1 VICGLAFC
9 PTPPLLLPEVA
20 GGAAAELDGLRRA
33 CDDAIADVLAGEPD
47 LVVVLGAGPSAGTVP
62 AAATGTLA
70 PYGLDLAVALTPGT
84 DGPVGLPLSLTVGA
98 WLLARSGWTGPREGQ
113 VVDQDPMSGPGTR
126 AATARALRERP
137 ERAALLVMADG
148 SNSRTDKAPGGRHEA
163 AAGFD
168 ARVAA
173 VLREGDPAPGLK
185 ISLDDA
191 QAVGS
196 QGWPAWRTAFHAA
209 SGSRWR
215 ARLRYDDAPYGV
227 GYLVAS
233 WT

>member
-9 PTPPLLLPEVA
+9 PTPPLLVPELA
-20 GGAAAELDGLRRA
+20 GAAAGELDDLRRA
-33 CDDAIADVLAGEPD
+33 CDAALADVLAAEPD
-47 LVVVLGAGPSAGTVP
+47 VVVVLGAGPVP
-62 AAATGTLA
+62 GPVPPDAVGSLA
-70 PYGLDLAVALTPGT
+70 PYGVEVDVPLQPGATGAV
-84 DGPVGLPLSLTVGA
+84 VLPLSVTVGA
-98 WLLARSGWTGPREGQ
+98 WLLERSGWTGPREGF
-113 VVDQDPMSGPGTR
+113 VVNEDPMDAPGAR
-126 AATARALRERP
+126 AAAALTLRDRT

-148 SNSRTDKAPGGRHEA
+148 SNSRTAKAPGAFHED

-173 VLREGDPAPGLK
+173 VLGGGDPAPGLR

-191 QAVGS
+191 REVGA

-209 SGSRWR
+209 AAGRWR
-215 ARLRYDDAPYGV
+215 ARLRYDAAPYGV